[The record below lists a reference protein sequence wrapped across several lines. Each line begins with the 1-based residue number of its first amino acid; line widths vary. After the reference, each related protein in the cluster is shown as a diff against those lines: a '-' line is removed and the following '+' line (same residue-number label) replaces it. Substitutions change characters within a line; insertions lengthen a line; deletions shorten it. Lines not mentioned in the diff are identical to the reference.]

1 MAFDLGH
8 LLLRAQRDFEQRL
21 VEGLGQK
28 NHRLTAAQVAVM
40 QLLDGGGTR
49 LGTIAQRVATTK
61 QAVGQVVDQLEALG
75 LVERARDDADAR
87 ARLVRPTK
95 RGAALLADA
104 KQIAQG
110 IRRDWKKRL
119 GAERMAALEDALG
132 GFAES

>member
-28 NHRLTAAQVAVM
+28 NHRLTAAQVAVI
-40 QLLDGGGTR
+40 QLLDGDGTR
-49 LGTIAQRVATTK
+49 LGTIATRVATTK
-61 QAVGQVVDQLEALG
+61 QAVGQVVDQLESLG
-75 LVERARDDADAR
+75 LVDRARDDADAR

-95 RGAALLADA
+95 RGAALLNDA

-119 GAERMAALEDALG
+119 GAEKLAALEDALG
-132 GFAES
+132 AFAEG